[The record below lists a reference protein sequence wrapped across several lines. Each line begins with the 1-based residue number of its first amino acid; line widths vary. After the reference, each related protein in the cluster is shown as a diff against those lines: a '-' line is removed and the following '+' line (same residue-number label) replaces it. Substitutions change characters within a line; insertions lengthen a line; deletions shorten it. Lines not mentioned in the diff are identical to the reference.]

1 MSRSILV
8 CLLLAMS
15 LTGCKNAGPEDWTRV
30 SGEGAYS
37 IVPFQ
42 SEGLAIEG
50 ATGYCVLDGS
60 LLLGKTD
67 AQGQRSFESISGKPH
82 DRVHRRVWNT
92 GALWRGTARIGN
104 CFEQLE
110 PCEWDE
116 IFLLEGKAIVCNGEV
131 GALYNMEEAL
141 PKSHYILPYTA
152 PNDIVPR
159 VCLNGSTYEAES
171 RHRTGRVR
179 LYPEGKAANPE
190 ACLSFRFGKPAS
202 MEAFA
207 VTEARD
213 GSGKRFYFHLMTYY
227 PARHYFLVCDESLKT
242 LYFTPLDEERGF
254 SGDAYFLVDEPS
266 LSENILL
273 VSTDFFEGPVRV
285 YEILEGATPKHVDT
299 IEITRRRPERK

>member
-1 MSRSILV
+1 MKNRSLLV
-8 CLLLAMS
+8 CLLLAMA
-15 LTGCKNAGPEDWTRV
+15 LMGCKNTSPDDWTRV

-42 SEGLAIEG
+42 SEGLAIDG

-82 DRVHRRVWNT
+82 DRVHRRAWNV
-92 GALWRGTARIGN
+92 GALDRGKDKIGN
-104 CFEQLE
+104 CFEHPVTE
-110 PCEWDE
+110 PGWGE
-116 IFLLEGKAIVCNGEV
+116 ICLLEGKSIFCNTDISAIYH
-131 GALYNMEEAL
+131 LEEAL

-159 VCLNGSTYEAES
+159 VYLNGSVYEAES

-179 LYPEGKAANPE
+179 LYPEGKAANSE
-190 ACLSFRFGKPAS
+190 ARLFFRFGKPAS

-254 SGDAYFLVDEPS
+254 SGDAYFLVDDPS

-273 VSTDFFEGPVRV
+273 VSTDFFEGPVQV
-285 YEILEGATPKHVDT
+285 YEILEGATPKQMDT
-299 IEITRRRPERK
+299 VEE

>member
-1 MSRSILV
+1 MRSILV
-8 CLLLAMS
+8 CCVLAMA

-42 SEGLAIEG
+42 SEDLAIEG

-82 DRVHRRVWNT
+82 DREHRRVWNL
-92 GALWRGTARIGN
+92 GAYERGKDGIGY
-104 CFEQLE
+104 CFEHLVTD
-110 PCEWDE
+110 PGAWGTL
-116 IFLLEGKAIVCNGEV
+116 FLLEGSSIFCNTDISAIYH
-131 GALYNMEEAL
+131 LEEAL

-159 VCLNGSTYEAES
+159 VCLKDTFYEAES
-171 RHRTGRVR
+171 SHRSGWVTFYKNGVR
-179 LYPEGKAANPE
+179 WDPDTY
-190 ACLSFRFGKPAS
+190 LSVRFGEPTS
-202 MEAFA
+202 MNSLA

-254 SGDAYFLVDEPS
+254 AGGEYFFVDEPG

-273 VSTDFFEGPVRV
+273 VSTDRLESTVQV
-285 YEILEGATPKHVDT
+285 YEIQEGATPKPIDPV
-299 IEITRRRPERK
+299 EK